1 MTLLQDKRQ
10 RTLILTTIFLL
21 SFLLVGMFAL
31 NLLQEQRIQHLALT
45 RTNAMVSAL
54 LEDGVP
60 ADICARAVTG
70 NRISSEGAALLRKLG
85 FSANNSFSVHETQNT
100 FLTAT
105 LLFISF
111 TGCLQLLVLF
121 LFVRKQESLYREAA
135 ETVTR
140 YTGGDF
146 SRLLPPWDNGGLSH
160 LFDKINTMATAL
172 QAGRGES

>member
-60 ADICARAVTG
+60 ADVCGSPSQAGIFCKQQFFCSRNTEHIPHG
-70 NRISSEGAALLRKLG
+70 DAAFYL
-85 FSANNSFSVHETQNT
+85 
-100 FLTAT
+100 
-105 LLFISF
+105 
-111 TGCLQLLVLF
+111 
-121 LFVRKQESLYREAA
+121 LYRLSAA
-135 ETVTR
+135 SCSVSFCPET
-140 YTGGDF
+140 GIP
-146 SRLLPPWDNGGLSH
+146 L
-160 LFDKINTMATAL
+160 
-172 QAGRGES
+172 